1 MTPFLV
7 GERVYLRQLVAS
19 DADGPYPTWFNDSE
33 VCAANSH
40 GVYPYNA
47 DQAAEYIAW
56 SIAAARAG
64 TDLVLAICTIADDIH
79 IGNVALQNIHPIYR
93 SADFAIVIGD
103 KRAWGR
109 GLGYEAAKL
118 IINHGFN
125 GLGLLRIA
133 CGTFSNNDAMCKLAS
148 KLGMREEGR
157 RRKAAYKYGEWR
169 DVIEYGLVIAI

>member
-19 DADGPYPTWFNDSE
+19 DADGPYPTWFNDAE

-109 GLGYEAAKL
+109 GLGTEAAQL
-118 IINHGFN
+118 IIRHGLDN
-125 GLGLLRIA
+125 LNLVRIA
-133 CGTFSNNDAMCKLAS
+133 CGTFDNNCGMQALAVS
-148 KLGMREEGR
+148 LGMKEEGR
-157 RRKAAYKYGEWR
+157 RRCAVYKNGEWR
-169 DVIEYGLVIAI
+169 DVIEYGLIIW